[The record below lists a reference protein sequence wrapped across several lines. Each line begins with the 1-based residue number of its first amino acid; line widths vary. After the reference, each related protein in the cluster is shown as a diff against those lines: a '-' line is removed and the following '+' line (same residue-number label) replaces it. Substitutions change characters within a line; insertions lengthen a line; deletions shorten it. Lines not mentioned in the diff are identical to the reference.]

1 MRNTK
6 VQKMITISMLSAV
19 ATVLQFFD
27 FPVFPAFSFLK
38 IDFSDIPIMIGMF
51 LLGPFAGIATAFIR
65 SLLHCFL
72 SGATPQNFIGDSA
85 SFLATLCFTFPI
97 YGCMK
102 YGKHQKISKLV
113 GLISGTLALTIF
125 MSLANYF
132 VITPFYLQL
141 WGISAQEFL
150 GMSLAKYLAIGII
163 PFNLIKG
170 SLVSMVFV
178 LIHAK
183 LLPWIASKKQ
193 LSHE

>member
-19 ATVLQFFD
+19 ATVLQFLD
-27 FPVFPAFSFLK
+27 FPIFPAFSFLK

-51 LLGPFAGIATAFIR
+51 IFGPFAGIATAFIR

-72 SGATPQNFIGDSA
+72 SGATPQNVIGNSA
-85 SFLATLCFTFPI
+85 SFLATLCFTLPI
-97 YGCMK
+97 YGWMK
-102 YGKHQKISKLV
+102 YGKHQKFSKIIGV
-113 GLISGTLALTIF
+113 VSGILALTIF
-125 MSLANYF
+125 MSIANYF

-141 WGISAQEFL
+141 WGISAREFL
-150 GMSLAKYLAIGII
+150 GMSLTKYLAIGII

-170 SLVSMVFV
+170 SLVSVVFI

-183 LLPWIASKKQ
+183 LLPWIVSKNQ
-193 LSHE
+193 LRPE